1 MEDLE
6 AITPNNEQQEQ
17 QQPAA
22 QPATRPIQFNP

>member
-22 QPATRPIQFNP
+22 QPAMRAHTI